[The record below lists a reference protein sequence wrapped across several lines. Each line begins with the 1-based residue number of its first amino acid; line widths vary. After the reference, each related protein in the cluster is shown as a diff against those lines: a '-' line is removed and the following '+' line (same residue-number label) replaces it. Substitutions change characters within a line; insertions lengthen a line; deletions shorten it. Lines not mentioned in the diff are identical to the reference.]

1 MWSLMT
7 KRTAFRAQERKS
19 VRLGAALRDPRMGW
33 VREARVIDLHLFGAG
48 LEMPDPPEQG
58 TAIVIEL
65 SAPTLWD
72 PLRLPATVIWTK
84 LPAQR
89 DRGPAR
95 LGVRFDHAQP
105 EPLLPLFD
113 LLADLNTFD

>member
-1 MWSLMT
+1 MA
-7 KRTAFRAQERKS
+7 KRTSFRAQERRS

-33 VREARVIDLHLFGAG
+33 VREARVVDLHLFGAG

-84 LPAQR
+84 PPTN
-89 DRGPAR
+89 RGPAR

-113 LLADLNTFD
+113 LLADVNSFE